1 MILQIHHK
9 AMIGESVPELVRD
22 VPSGTAKKYNNAL
35 TFLRFLLLSGEEY
48 GTAVSLVGIAPLTRN
63 RLNFMSLFGDKT
75 AALRSK
81 QESSK
86 CTDHN
91 DDDFE
96 GMKSF
101 LCLRTNLIHACFILS
116 SGGK

>member
-1 MILQIHHK
+1 
-9 AMIGESVPELVRD
+9 MIGESVPELVRD
-22 VPSGTAKKYNNAL
+22 VHVPPGIAKKYNNGL
-35 TFLRFLLLSGEEY
+35 TFLRFLLLLGEEY
-48 GTAVSLVGIAPLTRN
+48 GTTVSLVGIAPSTRN
-63 RLNFMSLFGDKT
+63 RLNFMSLLGDKT

-86 CTDHN
+86 CTEHN

-101 LCLRTNLIHACFILS
+101 LRLRTNLIHACFTFS
-116 SGGK
+116 SDGK